1 MDKQFESNFII
12 IIFSTQPTTA
22 IRSWEV
28 SMTSGFLITR
38 TSWWSSTSAITTSA
52 GCQPTYPG
60 SYRLSR
66 RSTPHVTRSAPSE
79 WILSVPSSVKGQ
91 LILII
96 SLLMMFGLQQCLL
109 VNLKSVEICIQLK
122 MCVCL
127 YYTWSTSNEFGFVVK
142 LWRL

>member
-1 MDKQFESNFII
+1 MCNCYNNVIDQLKGFRLQVPVLPIKLFFIMNKQFESIFII

-60 SYRLSR
+60 PYRLSR
-66 RSTPHVTRSAPSE
+66 RSTPHVTISAPSE
-79 WILSVPSSVKGQ
+79 WTLSVASSVKGQ

-96 SLLMMFGLQQCLL
+96 SLFMMFGFS
-109 VNLKSVEICIQLK
+109 K
-122 MCVCL
+122 VC
-127 YYTWSTSNEFGFVVK
+127 W
-142 LWRL
+142 